1 MRRLLNSAFLYMC
14 SALVFVF
21 HNSKK
26 ENCFRKTKPPHAS
39 PQAKFCCANRR
50 REREVYFV
58 GVIIA
63 PFDSKI
69 KISAYIISYIDGPV
83 VLHGH

>member
-1 MRRLLNSAFLYMC
+1 M
-14 SALVFVF
+14 
-21 HNSKK
+21 
-26 ENCFRKTKPPHAS
+26 KTKPPNAS

-63 PFDSKI
+63 PFDSKL